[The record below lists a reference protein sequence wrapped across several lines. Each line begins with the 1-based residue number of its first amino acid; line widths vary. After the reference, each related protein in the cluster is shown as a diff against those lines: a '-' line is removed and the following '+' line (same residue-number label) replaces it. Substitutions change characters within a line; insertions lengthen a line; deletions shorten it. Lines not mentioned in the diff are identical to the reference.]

1 MITFLQYCDIE
12 VGIIPNDKHN
22 PYFNIV
28 IAVVIF
34 LLVKTMNR
42 LVEKKE
48 EENKEES
55 TTKKCPYCREEIL
68 KEATRCPRYT
78 SRLEE

>member
-1 MITFLQYCDIE
+1 
-12 VGIIPNDKHN
+12 
-22 PYFNIV
+22 
-28 IAVVIF
+28 
-34 LLVKTMNR
+34 MNR

-55 TTKKCPYCREEIL
+55 TTKKCPYYKEEIL
-68 KEATRCPRYT
+68 KEATRCPRCT